1 MAAWEDVIA
10 LAERLPGV
18 EVTTSYGRPAIKVRG
33 KFMCA
38 LRTNPDAFVFR
49 VLDVADQEALVRGN
63 PDDFFITPHYEGYP
77 AVLVRFTVSR
87 DQLAELVEDAWRLRA
102 PKRLVAEYDA
112 ATASDR

>member
-38 LRTNPDAFVFR
+38 LRTSPDAFVFR

-63 PDDFFITPHYEGYP
+63 PDVFFITPHYEGYP
-77 AVLVRFTVSR
+77 AVLVRFTVAP

-102 PKRLVAEYDA
+102 PKRLVAEHDA